1 MQYGGLITD
10 IILICLQTVETLTEP
25 ALNKFFS
32 ILTTMIP
39 YLVFAIS
46 VVLGIVGLIRAE
58 VLGEAHNRGSDYG
71 CFMFDL
77 IDVTLLTIN
86 FLIPRTKW

>member
-1 MQYGGLITD
+1 M
-10 IILICLQTVETLTEP
+10 QTVETLTEP

-32 ILTTMIP
+32 VLTTMIP

-46 VVLGIVGLIRAE
+46 VVLSIVDLIRSE
-58 VLGEAHNRGSDYG
+58 VRGEAHNRGFGYG

-77 IDVTLLTIN
+77 IDVTLLTMN
-86 FLIPRTKW
+86 FLIPRSKW